1 MSDGVALF
9 GGTFNPFHAGHLRAA
24 EEVLRALQLRE
35 IVFIPSA
42 IPPHKS
48 EEPLAPAA
56 QRLAWVEKATA
67 NNPCFR
73 VDPLELEREG
83 PSYTA
88 DTLLAFQPKLAPE
101 RPIFLLGWDA
111 FCHLDTWHKPE
122 QILQLANLVVLTR
135 PPSEVSSFE
144 GNLPPLFSGRAT
156 LEDEGRLLRPQLNL
170 APQGRENGWVRLLP
184 IQALDVSAS
193 QIRERLRKG
202 DSVRYLLPDSIHRDV
217 VESGIYGD
225 VGVKP
230 SIDKSPSS

>member
-1 MSDGVALF
+1 VSDGVALF

-24 EEVLRALQLRE
+24 EEVLRALRLRE

-42 IPPHKS
+42 TPPHKS

-67 NNPCFR
+67 GNPSFR

-83 PSYTA
+83 PSYTV
-88 DTLLAFQPKLAPE
+88 DTLLALQPKLAPE

-111 FCHLDTWHKPE
+111 FCHLDTWHKPG
-122 QILQLANLVVLTR
+122 QILELANLVVLTR
-135 PPSEVSSFE
+135 PPSEVTSFE
-144 GNLPPLFSGRAT
+144 GNLPTLFSGRAT
-156 LEDEGRLLRPQLNL
+156 LEEEGRLLRPQLNSGL
-170 APQGRENGWVRLLP
+170 EDGGNGWVRLLP
-184 IQALDVSAS
+184 IEALDVSAS

-225 VGVKP
+225 VDLNTSVEKR
-230 SIDKSPSS
+230 PSS